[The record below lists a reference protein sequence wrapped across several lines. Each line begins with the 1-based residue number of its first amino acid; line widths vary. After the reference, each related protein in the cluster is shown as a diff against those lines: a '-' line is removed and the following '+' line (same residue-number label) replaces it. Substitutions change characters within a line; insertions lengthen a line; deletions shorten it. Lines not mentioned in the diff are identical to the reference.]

1 MTPIKAEKPI
11 RPQHALV
18 GIVAVSLAAI
28 LSSLTSGMLSVG
40 LEDLRGAWHLG
51 IDDAAY
57 VPTAF
62 NAAQMFMGPISI
74 MLAARFG
81 HRRVLVFA
89 GGVFALTMLFLPL
102 LPHIVPILTL
112 LVVAGL
118 AAGTFYPLCLSF
130 ITRNLPLSLVTY
142 GIAAY
147 NFDLLGTNHIVQS
160 LESFYIDN
168 LSWQWL
174 FWNQALVAFPFL
186 VCVYFGITHTPQ
198 HELLPKFSYRG
209 IMYMACSLTLFYIAL
224 DQGER
229 LDWFNNGLING
240 LFIGGAFLLIA
251 AFVRRSYKPN
261 PHLDFSY
268 LRGRNLL
275 LLAVLLVT
283 FRTMLLR
290 ISLIIPTFLQTVHQY
305 RSTELG
311 NFFMLS
317 MGPFLIA
324 MPLCAYLLK
333 KYDLRLMLM
342 IGFAILALCNFYDA
356 HSLVTWIGIDFVP
369 AQMCGAIGICMVA
382 MGTMSGIVFEGRMT
396 GAYRNRAGA
405 YCQGA
410 FFQAVRLFGIA
421 SAVSALRRYLLVR
434 EHFWQ
439 TQLASGSA
447 WFDDLEQRVQHLGT
461 AVMPQAA
468 SVGNAASIALGLTVK
483 NLKQQALTLACNDCF
498 MTLAWVCVVS
508 LLAVAMMTKVPLPE
522 KLPAADA

>member
-89 GGVFALTMLFLPL
+89 GGVFALTMLLLPL

-186 VCVYFGITHTPQ
+186 VC
-198 HELLPKFSYRG
+198 
-209 IMYMACSLTLFYIAL
+209 
-224 DQGER
+224 
-229 LDWFNNGLING
+229 
-240 LFIGGAFLLIA
+240 
-251 AFVRRSYKPN
+251 
-261 PHLDFSY
+261 
-268 LRGRNLL
+268 
-275 LLAVLLVT
+275 
-283 FRTMLLR
+283 
-290 ISLIIPTFLQTVHQY
+290 
-305 RSTELG
+305 
-311 NFFMLS
+311 
-317 MGPFLIA
+317 
-324 MPLCAYLLK
+324 
-333 KYDLRLMLM
+333 
-342 IGFAILALCNFYDA
+342 
-356 HSLVTWIGIDFVP
+356 
-369 AQMCGAIGICMVA
+369 
-382 MGTMSGIVFEGRMT
+382 
-396 GAYRNRAGA
+396 
-405 YCQGA
+405 
-410 FFQAVRLFGIA
+410 
-421 SAVSALRRYLLVR
+421 
-434 EHFWQ
+434 
-439 TQLASGSA
+439 
-447 WFDDLEQRVQHLGT
+447 
-461 AVMPQAA
+461 
-468 SVGNAASIALGLTVK
+468 
-483 NLKQQALTLACNDCF
+483 
-498 MTLAWVCVVS
+498 
-508 LLAVAMMTKVPLPE
+508 
-522 KLPAADA
+522 